1 MLDIKK
7 GSILFRFHERTNAKI
22 FKLVFDINSNH
33 YNKVSASSIILLNTY
48 FSELTAFKN
57 IKDIEA
63 HIPDIVALCDRPALR
78 LEGVF
83 KGHNTHNQPLS
94 EVHITP
100 EHFDNFC
107 LLHDVLRQSK
117 DEYPRSLFSDQ
128 EIQRLRRIQSALFPS
143 PDSLPSAND
152 IPFKTL

>member
-22 FKLVFDINSNH
+22 FKLVFDINDNH
-33 YNKVSASSIILLNTY
+33 YNGKSTMSIILLNTY
-48 FSELTAFKN
+48 FPEITTFKG

-63 HIPDIVALCDRPALR
+63 HIPDMVALCERPALR
-78 LEGVF
+78 IEGVF
-83 KGHNTHNQPLS
+83 KGHNIHRQPLS

-117 DEYPRSLFSDQ
+117 DEYPRSLFSDE
-128 EIQRLRRIQSALFPS
+128 EIQRLRRIQFALLPS

-152 IPFKTL
+152 IPFRTL